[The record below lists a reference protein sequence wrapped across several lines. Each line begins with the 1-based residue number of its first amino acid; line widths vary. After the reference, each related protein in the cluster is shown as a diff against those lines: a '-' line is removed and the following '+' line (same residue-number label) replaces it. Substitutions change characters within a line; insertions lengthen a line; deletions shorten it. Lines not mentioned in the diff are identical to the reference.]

1 MGRDRKKGKGG
12 GRGAGGG
19 HRMFIDN
26 VEELQKR
33 EAQLQEHRDARLK
46 RRGEEGEGGANEA
59 EEDEDEEEE
68 GGEVSFFVFVC
79 SLVLFE
85 PCHLIRNKK
94 LFLIWKENLVLKE
107 VVQNLLQTK
116 LLSMKKRKTMYHV
129 VY

>member
-46 RRGEEGEGGANEA
+46 RRGEEGEGGGNDA
-59 EEDEDEEEE
+59 EDDEEEE
-68 GGEVSFFVFVC
+68 EVGGEVSFLSFVSAAFQ
-79 SLVLFE
+79 SFYLPF
-85 PCHLIRNKK
+85 RNKR
-94 LFLIWKENLVLKE
+94 LFLIWKESHVL
-107 VVQNLLQTK
+107 NMLQ
-116 LLSMKKRKTMYHV
+116 KKV
-129 VY
+129 EESQL